1 MMASKLSNKKKKIIN
16 KRKILKKR
24 IQTKNLKISRP
35 NKIIIQNLILIAFN
49 VKLEF
54 IEWITLVRNIL
65 QTKIERVKTK

>member
-1 MMASKLSNKKKKIIN
+1 MASKLSNKKKKIIN

-35 NKIIIQNLILIAFN
+35 NKIIIQNLILIVFN

-54 IEWITLVRNIL
+54 IELITLVRNIL
-65 QTKIERVKTK
+65 

>member
-1 MMASKLSNKKKKIIN
+1 MANKLSNKKKKIIN

-35 NKIIIQNLILIAFN
+35 NKIINQNLILIVFN

-54 IEWITLVRNIL
+54 IEWITLGRNIL
-65 QTKIERVKTK
+65 